1 MMMIKQEEL
10 QNNRIDYQFGD
21 KKVVVVESHNYVLP
35 VWAEYCS
42 TLKKEY
48 RLITLDYHMDTR
60 PIFSQYA
67 YQACNGD
74 MAKVNEYTVQRK
86 IYDNYIKHKYDT
98 NKIEE
103 LSEKY
108 VYHDEHIS
116 VGYNL
121 EYILD
126 LYCIC
131 KEKQDFSDGYKH
143 YYVIGEDTDLNKFY
157 NVAKQKE
164 YILDIDLDF
173 LNSENDFVKYR
184 DIIINLIKGTDI
196 ITIAREHSYFNF
208 LRDNIEWTNDIALQ
222 KILNLLEV
230 I

>member
-1 MMMIKQEEL
+1 M
-10 QNNRIDYQFGD
+10 R
-21 KKVVVVESHNYVLP
+21 S
-35 VWAEYCS
+35 
-42 TLKKEY
+42 
-48 RLITLDYHMDTR
+48 
-60 PIFSQYA
+60 
-67 YQACNGD
+67 
-74 MAKVNEYTVQRK
+74 TVQRK

-143 YYVIGEDTDLNKFY
+143 YYVIGEDTDLNG
-157 NVAKQKE
+157 
-164 YILDIDLDF
+164 IRGL
-173 LNSENDFVKYR
+173 
-184 DIIINLIKGTDI
+184 
-196 ITIAREHSYFNF
+196 F
-208 LRDNIEWTNDIALQ
+208 LRN
-222 KILNLLEV
+222 KV
-230 I
+230 SMHKVC

>member
-1 MMMIKQEEL
+1 MKDKKIPESYSEKYEKKETEPTMDINAFVDNLFKMNEKQE
-10 QNNRIDYQFGD
+10 NNIL
-21 KKVVVVESHNYVLP
+21 KV
-35 VWAEYCS
+35 A
-42 TLKKEY
+42 
-48 RLITLDYHMDTR
+48 
-60 PIFSQYA
+60 SQTEKRSKSIA
-67 YQACNGD
+67 
-74 MAKVNEYTVQRK
+74 NEYTVQRK

>member
-1 MMMIKQEEL
+1 M
-10 QNNRIDYQFGD
+10 RS
-21 KKVVVVESHNYVLP
+21 V
-35 VWAEYCS
+35 
-42 TLKKEY
+42 T
-48 RLITLDYHMDTR
+48 
-60 PIFSQYA
+60 
-67 YQACNGD
+67 
-74 MAKVNEYTVQRK
+74 
-86 IYDNYIKHKYDT
+86 
-98 NKIEE
+98 
-103 LSEKY
+103 
-108 VYHDEHIS
+108 IS

-173 LNSENDFVKYR
+173 FNSENDFVKYR

>member
-1 MMMIKQEEL
+1 MK
-10 QNNRIDYQFGD
+10 
-21 KKVVVVESHNYVLP
+21 
-35 VWAEYCS
+35 
-42 TLKKEY
+42 
-48 RLITLDYHMDTR
+48 
-60 PIFSQYA
+60 
-67 YQACNGD
+67 
-74 MAKVNEYTVQRK
+74 RK
-86 IYDNYIKHKYDT
+86 I
-98 NKIEE
+98 KITFNAPVV
-103 LSEKY
+103 L
-108 VYHDEHIS
+108 
-116 VGYNL
+116 GFAA
-121 EYILD
+121 
-126 LYCIC
+126 IC
-131 KEKQDFSDGYKH
+131 F
-143 YYVIGEDTDLNKFY
+143 IATLLNY